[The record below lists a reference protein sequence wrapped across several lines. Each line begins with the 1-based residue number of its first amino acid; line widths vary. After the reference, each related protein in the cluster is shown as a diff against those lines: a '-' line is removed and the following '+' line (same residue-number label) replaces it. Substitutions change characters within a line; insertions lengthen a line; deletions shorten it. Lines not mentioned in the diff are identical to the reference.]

1 MISRFVSTVRG
12 GGLPDLP
19 ARVREDIARSQDRS
33 EQIISSVQI
42 AIVLMFGMLFLLSPQ
57 PVAHDIAFELTPWA
71 LGLYLLFS
79 VMRFVASCR
88 MRLPGWFLTLSV
100 VADMVLLM
108 VLIWSFHRTYQ
119 QPPSFYLKAPTLLY
133 VFIFIALRALRF
145 DARYVILAGVTA
157 IIGWSF
163 LVLYAAAF
171 EAGEMTFTRDYITY
185 MTGNTIL
192 LGAEF
197 DKLIAIALVTGI
209 LAVAV
214 ARARGSLSMAASE
227 GSAKRDLS
235 RFFDSYVAEHIT
247 GSDHELNPGEG
258 QQRDAAV
265 VFFDIRGFTA
275 MSDRLETPGLVRLL
289 SEYQSRLVPLVQDNG
304 GVIDKFLGDGVMATF
319 GAVVPSQTYARDALR
334 SIEAVIESVDAWNA
348 DREKRGEFP
357 VRVNASAASGS
368 LVFAAVGDERRL
380 EYTVIGDTVNLAAK
394 LEKHTKHEDA
404 RAVVLSGSFDLAVA
418 QGFEPKHDHTHRAVR
433 KVEGVGQLLDLVAI
447 DPADSSR

>member
-1 MISRFVSTVRG
+1 MISRLVSAVRG

-42 AIVLMFGMLFLLSPQ
+42 GIVLVFGGLFLVSPQ
-57 PVAHDIAFELTPWA
+57 PVAHDIAFALTPWA
-71 LGLYLLFS
+71 LGFYLLFS
-79 VMRFVASCR
+79 VARFAASCR
-88 MRLPGWFLTLSV
+88 MRLPAWFLTLSV
-100 VADMVLLM
+100 IADMALLM

-145 DARYVILAGVTA
+145 DARYVILAGVSA

-171 EAGEMTFTRDYITY
+171 EAGEMTFTRDYVAY

-209 LAVAV
+209 LAVVV

-258 QQRDAAV
+258 QQRNAAV

-275 MSDRLETPGLVRLL
+275 MSDRLETTGLVRLL

-319 GAVVPSQTYARDALR
+319 GAVVPNRTYARDALR
-334 SIEAVIESVDAWNA
+334 CIEAVIEAVDSWNA
-348 DREKRGEFP
+348 DRERSGDFP

-394 LEKHTKHEDA
+394 LEKHTKQEDA
-404 RAVVLSGSFDLAVA
+404 RAVVSAENFDLAVA
-418 QGFEPKHDHTHRAVR
+418 QGFEPKHAYTRRSRR
-433 KVEGVGQLLDLVAI
+433 KAEGVGHLLDLVVI
-447 DPADSSR
+447 DPAEVAR

>member
-1 MISRFVSTVRG
+1 MTSRFVSAVRG
-12 GGLPDLP
+12 GSLPNLP

-42 AIVLMFGMLFLLSPQ
+42 AIVLVFGGLFLISPR
-57 PVAHDIAFELTPWA
+57 PIAHDIAFELTPWA
-71 LGLYLLFS
+71 LGIYLLFS
-79 VMRFVASCR
+79 VIRFIASCR
-88 MRLPGWFLTLSV
+88 TRLPAWFLTLSV
-100 VADMVLLM
+100 IADMALLM
-108 VLIWSFHRTYQ
+108 VLIWSFHRTYL

-133 VFIFIALRALRF
+133 IFIFIALRALRF
-145 DARYVILAGVTA
+145 DARYVILAGVSA
-157 IIGWSF
+157 IIGWSL

-171 EAGEMTFTRDYITY
+171 EAGEMTFTRDYIAY

-197 DKLIAIALVTGI
+197 DKIITVALVTGI

-214 ARARGSLSMAASE
+214 VRARGTLLTAASE

-235 RFFDSYVAEHIT
+235 RFFDSNVAEHIT

-275 MSDRLETPGLVRLL
+275 MSDRLDTPGLVRLL

-319 GAVVPSQTYARDALR
+319 GAVVPNRTYARDALQ
-334 SIEAVIESVDAWNA
+334 SIEAVIETVDA
-348 DREKRGEFP
+348 
-357 VRVNASAASGS
+357 
-368 LVFAAVGDERRL
+368 
-380 EYTVIGDTVNLAAK
+380 
-394 LEKHTKHEDA
+394 
-404 RAVVLSGSFDLAVA
+404 
-418 QGFEPKHDHTHRAVR
+418 
-433 KVEGVGQLLDLVAI
+433 
-447 DPADSSR
+447 